1 MRSGKRHCFECFLS
15 MVCWHGWGPLCV
27 RSAPTSLGKWGPERI
42 AHRKKRAE
50 PSKEKINFHHLL
62 QCQNGNGYGP
72 RSIRGSSWL
81 QSVVWSMQHHATWQ
95 EGHQP
100 TSTCRTRTDWWRPA
114 CTSQSLWG
122 FCNFSKSSA
131 AQVHVPTTNLGMLLL
146 GQGDCILRSKGF
158 EGRPAT
164 ANIIGTVMN
173 LATVSLGRCCPVV
186 SPRATNFSRDP
197 LLTIINYV
205 FQMGWF
211 TTSYIRWAP
220 DPFMRCKWGCRAL
233 INGRK
238 SIGCPGI
245 NKFCLWSFF
254 TPF

>member
-1 MRSGKRHCFECFLS
+1 METATGLAASEE
-15 MVCWHGWGPLCV
+15 VHGSNQLYEACNIMQLDKKATSQPL
-27 RSAPTSLGKWGPERI
+27 L
-42 AHRKKRAE
+42 AE
-50 PSKEKINFHHLL
+50 PEQIGEGLL
-62 QCQNGNGYGP
+62 VLPNPYE
-72 RSIRGSSWL
+72 
-81 QSVVWSMQHHATWQ
+81 V
-95 EGHQP
+95 
-100 TSTCRTRTDWWRPA
+100 
-114 CTSQSLWG
+114 
-122 FCNFSKSSA
+122 FCNFSKSSP

-211 TTSYIRWAP
+211 ATSYIRWAP
-220 DPFMRCKWGCRAL
+220 DPVYAL
-233 INGRK
+233 
-238 SIGCPGI
+238 
-245 NKFCLWSFF
+245 
-254 TPF
+254 